1 MHFNE
6 SERGLIGVEWELQ
19 MIDKD
24 TGDLRQSA
32 DAVMDIVESLG
43 DVPNIHRE
51 MLLNTIEITSKPR
64 RHASECLDDLLEN
77 IAIIQPVTTPMR
89 IDLAT
94 AGTHPFATPAYQRV
108 TDTGRYNDL
117 VERTQYWGRQMQL
130 YGVHVHIGIEDAAK
144 VLPILNALL
153 TRFAH
158 LQALSSSSPYW
169 AGEDTGYASNRAMYF
184 QQLPTAGI
192 PRQFEKWDDLERY
205 VEDVTRTGIISDF
218 SEIRWDIRPS
228 PKLGTIEIRVF
239 DAATNIREVG
249 VLVALTATLVEYYS
263 RMYDHGEELPRIP
276 DWYVAENKWRA
287 SRYGMEANLII
298 DEAGNQEDVITTIR
312 NMLPELLPIA
322 EEIGCRDELEHIHEI
337 MRIGAAY
344 QRLSIAAA
352 RHKDGPRAMVELMQ
366 AEFKAGHPI
375 DPLTFLAS
383 KPNELKKEVRR
394 Q

>member
-218 SEIRWDIRPS
+218 SEIRWGIRPS

-263 RMYDHGEELPRIP
+263 RMYDRGEELPRIP

-287 SRYGMEANLII
+287 SRYGMEANLIV

>member
-287 SRYGMEANLII
+287 SRYGMEANLIV

>member
-169 AGEDTGYASNRAMYF
+169 AGEATGYASNRAMYF

-263 RMYDHGEELPRIP
+263 RMYDRGEELPRIP

-287 SRYGMEANLII
+287 SRYGMEANLIV

>member
-218 SEIRWDIRPS
+218 SEVRWDIRPS

-263 RMYDHGEELPRIP
+263 RMYDRGEELPRIP

-287 SRYGMEANLII
+287 SRYGMEANLIV

-337 MRIGAAY
+337 MRKGAAY
-344 QRLSIAAA
+344 QRLTIAAA

-366 AEFKAGHPI
+366 AEFKAGYPI

>member
-51 MLLNTIEITSKPR
+51 MLLNTIEITTKPR

-263 RMYDHGEELPRIP
+263 RMYDRGEELPRIP

-287 SRYGMEANLII
+287 SRYGMEANLIV

>member
-1 MHFNE
+1 MKFE
-6 SERGLIGVEWELQ
+6 QSERGLIGVEWELQ

-64 RHASECLDDLLEN
+64 RLASECLDDLLEN

-263 RMYDHGEELPRIP
+263 RMYDRGEELPRIP

-287 SRYGMEANLII
+287 SRYGMEANLIV

>member
-1 MHFNE
+1 MKFE
-6 SERGLIGVEWELQ
+6 QSERGLIGVEWELQ

-263 RMYDHGEELPRIP
+263 RMYDRGEELPRIP

-287 SRYGMEANLII
+287 SRYGMEANLIV

>member
-1 MHFNE
+1 MKFE
-6 SERGLIGVEWELQ
+6 QSERGLIGVEWELQ

-64 RHASECLDDLLEN
+64 RLASECLDDLLEN
-77 IAIIQPVTTPMR
+77 IAIIEPVTTPMR

-192 PRQFEKWDDLERY
+192 PRQFEKWDDLQRY

-287 SRYGMEANLII
+287 SRYGMEANLIV

>member
-169 AGEDTGYASNRAMYF
+169 ASEDTGYASNRAMYF

-249 VLVALTATLVEYYS
+249 VLVALTATLVEHYS
-263 RMYDHGEELPRIP
+263 RMYDRGEELPRIP

-298 DEAGNQEDVITTIR
+298 DEAGNQEDVTTTIR

-337 MRIGAAY
+337 MRKGAAY

>member
-1 MHFNE
+1 MKFE
-6 SERGLIGVEWELQ
+6 QSERGLIGVEWELQ
-19 MIDKD
+19 MIDQD

-64 RHASECLDDLLEN
+64 RLASECLDDLLEN
-77 IAIIQPVTTPMR
+77 IAIIEPVTTPMR

-263 RMYDHGEELPRIP
+263 RMYDRGEELPRIP

-287 SRYGMEANLII
+287 SRYGMEANLIV

>member
-192 PRQFEKWDDLERY
+192 PRQFEQWDDLERY

-263 RMYDHGEELPRIP
+263 RMYDRGEELPRIP

-287 SRYGMEANLII
+287 SRYGMEANLIV

>member
-43 DVPNIHRE
+43 DVPHIHRE

-64 RHASECLDDLLEN
+64 RLASECLDDLLEN

-192 PRQFEKWDDLERY
+192 PRQFEQWDDLERY
-205 VEDVTRTGIISDF
+205 VEDVTRTSIISDF

-263 RMYDHGEELPRIP
+263 RMYDRGEELPRIP

-287 SRYGMEANLII
+287 SRYGMEANLIV
-298 DEAGNQEDVITTIR
+298 DEAGNQEDVTTTLR

-337 MRIGAAY
+337 MRKGAAY
-344 QRLSIAAA
+344 QRLTIAAA
-352 RHKDGPRAMVELMQ
+352 RHEDGPRAMVELMQ

>member
-1 MHFNE
+1 MKFE
-6 SERGLIGVEWELQ
+6 QSERGLIGVEWELQ

-64 RHASECLDDLLEN
+64 RLASECLDDLLEN
-77 IAIIQPVTTPMR
+77 IAIIQPGTTPMR

-263 RMYDHGEELPRIP
+263 RMYDRGEELPRIP

-298 DEAGNQEDVITTIR
+298 DEAGNQEDVTTTIR
-312 NMLPELLPIA
+312 NMLPELLSIA

-337 MRIGAAY
+337 MRKGAAY
-344 QRLSIAAA
+344 QRLAIAAA

>member
-32 DAVMDIVESLG
+32 DAVMDIVVSLG

-263 RMYDHGEELPRIP
+263 RMYDRGEELPRIP

-287 SRYGMEANLII
+287 SRYGMEANLIV

>member
-263 RMYDHGEELPRIP
+263 RMYDRGEELPRIP

-287 SRYGMEANLII
+287 SRYGMEANLIV
-298 DEAGNQEDVITTIR
+298 DEAGNQEDLITTIR

>member
-19 MIDKD
+19 MIDQD

-32 DAVMDIVESLG
+32 DAVMDIVESMG

-51 MLLNTIEITSKPR
+51 MLLNTIEITSNPR
-64 RHASECLDDLLEN
+64 RLASECLDDLLEN
-77 IAIIQPVTTPMR
+77 IALIQPVTTPMR

-108 TDTGRYNDL
+108 TDTGRYNEL

-218 SEIRWDIRPS
+218 SEVRWDIRPS
-228 PKLGTIEIRVF
+228 PKLGTIEVRVF

-263 RMYDHGEELPRIP
+263 RMYDRGEELPRIP
-276 DWYVAENKWRA
+276 DWYIAENKWRA
-287 SRYGMEANLII
+287 SRYGMEANLIV
-298 DEAGNQEDVITTIR
+298 DEAGNQEDVTTTIR

-337 MRIGAAY
+337 IRKGAAY
-344 QRLSIAAA
+344 QRLTIAAA
-352 RHKDGPRAMVELMQ
+352 RHEDGPRAMVELMQ
-366 AEFKAGHPI
+366 DEFKAGHPI
-375 DPLTFLAS
+375 DPLVFLAS
-383 KPNELKKEVRR
+383 KPNELKKEARR

>member
-1 MHFNE
+1 MKFE
-6 SERGLIGVEWELQ
+6 QSERGLIGVEWELQ
-19 MIDKD
+19 MIDQD

-64 RHASECLDDLLEN
+64 RLASECLDDLLEN
-77 IAIIQPVTTPMR
+77 IAIIEPVTTPMR

-192 PRQFEKWDDLERY
+192 PRQFEQWDDLERY

-263 RMYDHGEELPRIP
+263 RMYDRGEELPRIP

-287 SRYGMEANLII
+287 SRYGMEANLIV
-298 DEAGNQEDVITTIR
+298 DEAGNQEDVTTTLR

-337 MRIGAAY
+337 MRKGAAY
-344 QRLSIAAA
+344 QRLTIAAA

>member
-1 MHFNE
+1 MKFE
-6 SERGLIGVEWELQ
+6 QSERGLIGVEWELQ

-64 RHASECLDDLLEN
+64 RLASECLDDLLEN

-263 RMYDHGEELPRIP
+263 RMYDRGEELPRIP

-287 SRYGMEANLII
+287 SRYGMEANLIV
-298 DEAGNQEDVITTIR
+298 DEVGNQEDVTTTIR
-312 NMLPELLPIA
+312 HMLPELLPIA

-337 MRIGAAY
+337 MRKGAAY
-344 QRLSIAAA
+344 QRLAIAAA

>member
-32 DAVMDIVESLG
+32 DAVMDIVESMG

-51 MLLNTIEITSKPR
+51 MLLNTIEITSNPR
-64 RHASECLDDLLEN
+64 RLASECLDDLLEN
-77 IAIIQPVTTPMR
+77 IALIQPVTTPMR
-89 IDLAT
+89 IDLAA

-108 TDTGRYNDL
+108 TDTGRYNEL

-263 RMYDHGEELPRIP
+263 RMHDRGEELPRIP
-276 DWYVAENKWRA
+276 DWYIAENKWRA
-287 SRYGMEANLII
+287 SRYGMEANLIV
-298 DEAGNQEDVITTIR
+298 DEAGNQEDVTTTIR

-337 MRIGAAY
+337 IRKGAAY
-344 QRLSIAAA
+344 QRLTIAAA
-352 RHKDGPRAMVELMQ
+352 RHEDGPRAMVELMQ
-366 AEFKAGHPI
+366 DEFKAGHPI
-375 DPLTFLAS
+375 DPLVFLAS
-383 KPNELKKEVRR
+383 KPNELKKEARR

>member
-263 RMYDHGEELPRIP
+263 RMYDRGEELPRIP

-383 KPNELKKEVRR
+383 KPNELKKEARR

>member
-192 PRQFEKWDDLERY
+192 PRQFEQWDDLERY

-263 RMYDHGEELPRIP
+263 RMYDRGEELPRIP

-287 SRYGMEANLII
+287 SRYGMEANLIV
-298 DEAGNQEDVITTIR
+298 DEAGNQEDVTTTLR

-337 MRIGAAY
+337 MRKGAAY
-344 QRLSIAAA
+344 QRLTIAAA

>member
-64 RHASECLDDLLEN
+64 RLASECLDDLLEN

-192 PRQFEKWDDLERY
+192 PRQFEQWDDLERY

-228 PKLGTIEIRVF
+228 PKLGTIEVRVF

-263 RMYDHGEELPRIP
+263 RMYDRGEELPRIP

-287 SRYGMEANLII
+287 SRYGMEANLIV

>member
-32 DAVMDIVESLG
+32 DAVMDIVESMG

-51 MLLNTIEITSKPR
+51 MLLNTIEITSNPR
-64 RHASECLDDLLEN
+64 RLASECLDDLLEN
-77 IAIIQPVTTPMR
+77 IALIQPVTTPMR
-89 IDLAT
+89 IDLAA

-108 TDTGRYNDL
+108 TDTGRYNEL

-218 SEIRWDIRPS
+218 SEVRWDIRPS
-228 PKLGTIEIRVF
+228 PKLGTIEVRVF

-263 RMYDHGEELPRIP
+263 RMYDRGEELPRIP

-287 SRYGMEANLII
+287 SRYGMEANLIV
-298 DEAGNQEDVITTIR
+298 DEAGNQEDVTTTIR

-337 MRIGAAY
+337 IRKGAAY
-344 QRLSIAAA
+344 QRLTIAAA
-352 RHKDGPRAMVELMQ
+352 RHEDGPRAMVELMQ
-366 AEFKAGHPI
+366 DEFKAGHPI
-375 DPLTFLAS
+375 DPLVFLAS
-383 KPNELKKEVRR
+383 KPNELKKEARR

>member
-43 DVPNIHRE
+43 DVPHIHRE
-51 MLLNTIEITSKPR
+51 MLLTTIEITSKPR
-64 RHASECLDDLLEN
+64 RLASECLDDLLEN

-192 PRQFEKWDDLERY
+192 PRQFEQWDDLERY

-263 RMYDHGEELPRIP
+263 RMYDRGEELPRIP

-287 SRYGMEANLII
+287 SRYGMEANLIV
-298 DEAGNQEDVITTIR
+298 DETGNQEDVTTTIR

-337 MRIGAAY
+337 MRKGAAY
-344 QRLSIAAA
+344 QRLAIAAA

-366 AEFKAGHPI
+366 AEFKAGHSI

>member
-1 MHFNE
+1 MKFE
-6 SERGLIGVEWELQ
+6 QSERGLIGVEWELQ

-32 DAVMDIVESLG
+32 DAVMDIVESMG

-64 RHASECLDDLLEN
+64 RLASECLDDLLEN

-263 RMYDHGEELPRIP
+263 RMYDRGEELPRIP

-337 MRIGAAY
+337 MRKGAAY

-352 RHKDGPRAMVELMQ
+352 RHEDGPRAMVELMQ

>member
-1 MHFNE
+1 MKFE
-6 SERGLIGVEWELQ
+6 QSERGLIGVEWELQ

-43 DVPNIHRE
+43 DVPHIHRE

-64 RHASECLDDLLEN
+64 RLASECLDDLLEN

-263 RMYDHGEELPRIP
+263 RMYDRGEELPRIP

-337 MRIGAAY
+337 MRKGAAY
-344 QRLSIAAA
+344 QRLAIAAA
-352 RHKDGPRAMVELMQ
+352 RHEDGPRAMVELMQ

>member
-117 VERTQYWGRQMQL
+117 VERTQYWGRQRQL

-263 RMYDHGEELPRIP
+263 RMYDRGEELPRIP

-287 SRYGMEANLII
+287 SRYGMEANLIV

>member
-32 DAVMDIVESLG
+32 DAVMDIVESMG

-51 MLLNTIEITSKPR
+51 MLLNTIEITSNPR
-64 RHASECLDDLLEN
+64 RLASECLDDLLEN
-77 IAIIQPVTTPMR
+77 IALIQPVTTPMR

-108 TDTGRYNDL
+108 TDTGRYNEL

-218 SEIRWDIRPS
+218 SEVRWDIRPS

-263 RMYDHGEELPRIP
+263 RMHDRGEELPRIP

-287 SRYGMEANLII
+287 SRYGMEANLIV
-298 DEAGNQEDVITTIR
+298 DEAGNQEDVTTTIR

-337 MRIGAAY
+337 IRKGAAY
-344 QRLSIAAA
+344 QRLTIAAA
-352 RHKDGPRAMVELMQ
+352 RHEDGPRAMVELMQ
-366 AEFKAGHPI
+366 DEFKAGHPI
-375 DPLTFLAS
+375 DPLVFLAS
-383 KPNELKKEVRR
+383 KPNELKKEARR

>member
-263 RMYDHGEELPRIP
+263 RMYDRGEELPRIP

-287 SRYGMEANLII
+287 SRYGMEANLIV

>member
-1 MHFNE
+1 MKFE
-6 SERGLIGVEWELQ
+6 QSERGLIGVEWELQ

-64 RHASECLDDLLEN
+64 RLASECLDDLLEN

-263 RMYDHGEELPRIP
+263 RMYDRGEELPRIP

-287 SRYGMEANLII
+287 SRYGMEANLIV
-298 DEAGNQEDVITTIR
+298 DEAGNQEDVTTTIR

-322 EEIGCRDELEHIHEI
+322 DEIGCRDELEHIHEI
-337 MRIGAAY
+337 MRKGAAY